1 MPSHTPSD
9 LPPDHPTQKLADAGF
24 TTSSVLETQ
33 APGPSGNTVVDFKVR
48 AEQSQAKAGPDSTKP
63 QADEAVESIWV
74 GCNPDLTLLT
84 STAGKAPA
92 FPGEVI
98 GDFWWD
104 WCSASAR
111 NANAPVDYTVGT
123 LLATV
128 GALLGNVRWPDV
140 EGVWEH
146 PSVLWVGLVGNPS
159 TAKSPG
165 MRPVRKLI
173 THIENA
179 RANAVIDAG
188 PQHRL
193 KAFVAECAER
203 EWRRE
208 IENTL
213 ANRASPPPKSNLG
226 SKGKSLGEGPAA
238 ADAAEG
244 PYAGLPVW
252 PKEAQIPE
260 TPVQPV
266 LHVVDAT
273 IEALI
278 TTSAGSPR
286 GLLQFSDELSAWFGG
301 FDRYRAKG
309 VSADRPFWLKAFDGD
324 PYSVLRKGGDLKN
337 GVRAPIEIRHLSI
350 GVIGSVQPDPL
361 RRFLTNTDDGLAHR
375 FLWMW
380 PERSTTFKI
389 PRKSETQLK
398 ADDEGALAAFIALD
412 QLDAPDPETGKLPR
426 PLGEPKRVSCSPAAT
441 DLLEAYGQSIMDRCE
456 NASAWYASTMNK
468 ASGLALRL
476 SLVLTYLRWSVE
488 ADKPEPQEIDADNMQ
503 RAIRLMDEYFLPQAE
518 RVRDCASVGD
528 AENDAR
534 ALVALIRKLGLNR
547 VTGRMIHRIASGR
560 LADTRIR
567 KAAFEVL
574 VDAGLLREAFSR
586 KGKTVGRQ
594 KELYVVHPSLLNTER
609 AQVKQ
614 KGIAACDEKGA
625 A

>member
-1 MPSHTPSD
+1 MSSLPPSD
-9 LPPDHPTQKLADAGF
+9 LPTEHPTQKLAEAGF
-24 TTSSVLETQ
+24 ITSGAAEAEGTAASDT
-33 APGPSGNTVVDFKVR
+33 TVVAFK
-48 AEQSQAKAGPDSTKP
+48 AATEQSQSKAGADNTKSK
-63 QADEAVESIWV
+63 ADEANGSAWA
-74 GCNPDLTLLT
+74 GRGPDLSLL
-84 STAGKAPA
+84 SNTAGKAPP
-92 FPGEVI
+92 FPSEPL

-104 WCSASAR
+104 WCVASAR

-123 LLATV
+123 LLATA

-165 MRPVRKLI
+165 MRPVRKII

-179 RANAVIDAG
+179 RSNAVIDAG

-193 KAFVAECAER
+193 KAFIAECAER

-208 IENTL
+208 IENTFVTRSNPTP
-213 ANRASPPPKSNLG
+213 ADNVGPKNKTKGEVSTTIVDAEQPYDGMRA
-226 SKGKSLGEGPAA
+226 
-238 ADAAEG
+238 
-244 PYAGLPVW
+244 W

-324 PYSVLRKGGDLKN
+324 PYSVIRKGGDLKN

-398 ADDEGALAAFIALD
+398 ADDEGALAAFMALD
-412 QLDAPDPETGKLPR
+412 QLDAADPETGVRPR
-426 PLGEPKRVSCSPAAT
+426 PLGEPKRISCSPAAT
-441 DLLEAYGQSIMDRCE
+441 DLLEAYGQAVMDRCE
-456 NASAWYASTMNK
+456 NASAWYASTVNK
-468 ASGLALRL
+468 APGLALRL

-488 ADKPEPQEIDADNMQ
+488 GDTAEPQEIDAANMQ
-503 RAIRLMDEYFLPQAE
+503 RAITLMDEYFLPQAE
-518 RVRDCASVGD
+518 RVRDCASLGD

-534 ALVALIRKLGLNR
+534 ALIALIRKLGLDR

-567 KAAFEVL
+567 KAAFDVL
-574 VDAGLLREAFSR
+574 VDAGLLREAFTR
-586 KGKTVGRQ
+586 KGKTAGRQ
-594 KELYVVHPSLLNTER
+594 KEWYLVHPLVLGNQATSEEDNPTSGPSTER
-609 AQVKQ
+609 A
-614 KGIAACDEKGA
+614 A
-625 A
+625 